1 MKVGLVLVFGSKNLC
16 FSYALRRTNRC
27 TPRHRYSAK
36 LGHGPGGVGVFQ
48 NKLLKDGDVVT
59 TTIDGLGTITNKCV
73 RASDHARADF
83 LPEQMKPLLA
93 GRRLLRRRLL
103 RLLRRLPR

>member
-1 MKVGLVLVFGSKNLC
+1 MQAPLVRLD
-16 FSYALRRTNRC
+16 ALELFLERSGRDPAATYFWVC
-27 TPRHRYSAK
+27 DFAID
-36 LGHGPGGVGVFQ
+36 Q

-93 GRRLLRRRLL
+93 DK
-103 RLLRRLPR
+103 